1 MTLEEA
7 KELEMKIA
15 NDILNNAQLSA
26 IIQLVSEEA
35 KTRAQKVVS
44 DATPEQLIEMKNKF
58 EELEKEMAKA
68 QVEAGTIK
76 EA

>member
-1 MTLEEA
+1 MTVEEA
-7 KELEMKIA
+7 KELEIKIA

-35 KTRAQKVVS
+35 KTRAKKVVS

-58 EELEKEMAKA
+58 EELEKEMAEA
-68 QVEAGTIK
+68 EAGTIK
-76 EA
+76 EF